1 MQKNKLTILMDNPFF
16 HKMIQI
22 TQMVRNSEAII
33 FLLPNIGLFDNPP
46 RRDLQYKFT
55 NEQTTNV
62 LGERTEQTV
71 RKMIILAEIRD
82 FTPTIR
88 RRKALNK

>member
-46 RRDLQYKFT
+46 KRDLQYKLT
-55 NEQTTNV
+55 RTTTNV